1 MQVFERHDLFTRGQ
15 MTAFINSSTVPMTQP
30 KANGNALSFDYI
42 IKEMVN
48 AAAVQPSSYGCT
60 WKVC

>member
-15 MTAFINSSTVPMTQP
+15 MTAFINSSKVPMTHP
-30 KANGNALSFDYI
+30 KANGNVFSFDYI

-48 AAAVQPSSYGCT
+48 AAAVQPSSYGYT